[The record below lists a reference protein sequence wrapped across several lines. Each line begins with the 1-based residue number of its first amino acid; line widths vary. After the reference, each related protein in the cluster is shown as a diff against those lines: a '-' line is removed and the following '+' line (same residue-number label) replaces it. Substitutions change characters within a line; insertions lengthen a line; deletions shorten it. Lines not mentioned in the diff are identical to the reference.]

1 LASLGF
7 SVTVFEKNA
16 YPGGKCCELSLKNYR
31 FDKGPSLFTMPHL
44 VDELLALSP
53 QKIDFEYEK
62 LNTIT
67 HYFYEDGTNVIG
79 YANKDALAKE
89 LQVKLGEETEQ
100 VIAHLKEASF
110 FYKVTAPVFLT
121 QSIHKFKYLFNLNTL
136 KGIFLSFRLRLFS
149 TMHEVNAKRFK
160 NEKTVQLF
168 NRFATYNGS
177 SPYMAPALLN
187 IIPHL
192 ESSMGAYLPKKGMS
206 DISNVLVAC
215 AKSLGVKFLFNQT
228 VTKILLENNRAVGLI
243 SNEKVYNSD
252 ITLAN
257 ADMHVV
263 YKKLLPQHYT
273 PHKLLNQPKSSSAYI
288 FYWGIRSKFPQLHL
302 HNILFSQNYQ
312 KEFECLFNSD
322 DPYEDPTIYI
332 NITSKL
338 ISNDAPLTG
347 ENWFVM
353 VNVPHNH
360 SHNPIN
366 YSTKLRKLVIE
377 KINRMLNTSIE
388 ELIEVEEILDPFSIE
403 TQTSSW
409 GGSLYGNASNSKWA
423 AFLRHANFSSKI
435 RNLYFSG
442 GSVHPGGGIPLALLS
457 GKIVSNIIKDDHC

>member
-1 LASLGF
+1 
-7 SVTVFEKNA
+7 
-16 YPGGKCCELSLKNYR
+16 
-31 FDKGPSLFTMPHL
+31 MPLL
-44 VDELLALSP
+44 VDELLAFSP
-53 QKIDFEYEK
+53 KKIEFEYEK
-62 LNTIT
+62 LSTIT
-67 HYFYEDGTNVIG
+67 HYFYEDGTKVIG
-79 YANKDALAKE
+79 YANKNTLAEE
-89 LQVKLGEETEQ
+89 LHVKLGEEKEQ
-100 VIAHLKEASF
+100 VLAHLKEASF
-110 FYKVTAPVFLT
+110 FYEVTAPVFLT
-121 QSIHKFKYLFNLNTL
+121 QSIHKLKYLFNFNTV
-136 KGIFLSFRLRLFS
+136 KGIFLSFRLKLFS

-160 NEKTVQLF
+160 NEKTIQLF

-192 ESSMGAYLPKKGMS
+192 EASMGAYLPKKGMN
-206 DISNVLVAC
+206 DISRVLVEC
-215 AKSLGVKFLFNQT
+215 ANALGVKFLFNQT
-228 VTKILLENNRAVGLI
+228 VTKILLEDDKAIGLV
-243 SNEKVYNSD
+243 SNEKEFKSD

-263 YKKLLPQHYT
+263 YKKLLPKHYT

-288 FYWGIRSKFPQLHL
+288 FYWGIRTKFPELHL
-302 HNILFSQNYQ
+302 HNSLFSQNYQ
-312 KEFECLFNSD
+312 KEFECLFNSNE
-322 DPYEDPTIYI
+322 PYQDPTIYI

-338 ISNDAPLTG
+338 IHSDAPTYG

-353 VNVPHNH
+353 VNVPHNQSH
-360 SHNPIN
+360 SPIN
-366 YSTKLRKLVIE
+366 YTAELRKVVIQ
-377 KINRMLNTSIE
+377 KINRMLQTSIE
-388 ELIEVEEILDPFSIE
+388 ELIETEEILDPFSIE

-457 GKIVSNIIKDDHC
+457 GKIVSKIIKDDHCK